1 MNLPLPFISTACTAS
16 MVRTV
21 LATLAAL
28 PMAAC
33 SLAGD
38 IRPYAPLEP
47 MPLAAAPVNSAAPG
61 AIYAAGGNAGGLQLY
76 GDRRAREVGDLLT
89 IVLLENTTAQARATT
104 SVSKESELSIGSPNL
119 FGAPV
124 TLGGKDILS
133 ASANGSRDFAGSG
146 NTAQSNRLAGNL
158 TVQVVQR
165 LANGNLVVSGQK
177 NIRLNQG
184 DELVQVQG
192 IVRPADISADN
203 TIASSKVAQARI
215 AYGGRG
221 AVAQSNAMS
230 WLGRF
235 FNSALAPF

>member
-1 MNLPLPFISTACTAS
+1 M
-16 MVRTV
+16 
-21 LATLAAL
+21 
-28 PMAAC
+28 
-33 SLAGD
+33 
-38 IRPYAPLEP
+38 
-47 MPLAAAPVNSAAPG
+47 
-61 AIYAAGGNAGGLQLY
+61 
-76 GDRRAREVGDLLT
+76 
-89 IVLLENTTAQARATT
+89 
-104 SVSKESELSIGSPNL
+104 
-119 FGAPV
+119 
-124 TLGGKDILS
+124 
-133 ASANGSRDFAGSG
+133 
-146 NTAQSNRLAGNL
+146 
-158 TVQVVQR
+158 QVVQR

-203 TIASSKVAQARI
+203 TIASSKVAEARI